1 MQHRGASGSCRSR
14 SPLAHLQSPC
24 QLDKPQIL
32 RGDDALH
39 LCQIWHNNQVWPG
52 SCHTWCA
59 TPFARPPSSGYQG
72 QPLKSLFS
80 RLHTNRE
87 KVPQNG
93 LLLLGGGVDITVLA
107 SHFLSFFGRCGC
119 KGRPPT
125 NLPGLSRSNE
135 ATKMGRIYR
144 WPCFPTRALGHSLVN
159 LTTAA
164 VTILPTLCQI
174 RMRRHNMNNAAA
186 CCLPGRAPG

>member
-1 MQHRGASGSCRSR
+1 VGRVAHVGLEARAPPITMSTRQTPDFERRRRVTSLSDLAQQPGLAGELSYEVHGALPRS
-14 SPLAHLQSPC
+14 
-24 QLDKPQIL
+24 LD
-32 RGDDALH
+32 
-39 LCQIWHNNQVWPG
+39 
-52 SCHTWCA
+52 
-59 TPFARPPSSGYQG
+59 PPSSEYQG
-72 QPLKSLFS
+72 QPFQKSLFS
-80 RLHTNRE
+80 RLHTNGE

-93 LLLLGGGVDITVLA
+93 LLLLGGGVDITMLA
-107 SHFLSFFGRCGC
+107 SHFLSFSGRCGC

-144 WPCFPTRALGHSLVN
+144 WPCFPTRVLGHSLLN

-164 VTILPTLCQI
+164 VTILSALCQI

-186 CCLPGRAPG
+186 CCLPGRVPG